1 MKEKLKAIQWRALL
15 LTGAT
20 MATMLL
26 AAGAKWKPN

>member
-1 MKEKLKAIQWRALL
+1 MKEKLSKLNWRALL

-26 AAGAKWKPN
+26 AVGARWKP